1 MKRKTAREILAD
13 SFREL
18 AETKSVD
25 KITVRDIADN
35 CGYSSATFYR
45 QFKDKYDLIAWQYTQ
60 GVADIMDRIGV
71 DNCRWEQI
79 LPDASG
85 WFFANREF
93 LSNLL
98 LHTSGHDSF
107 IRYMTEI
114 DYNALKKYILE
125 ANALTALD
133 EKTDMYIRTFCMGTA
148 SVTCEW
154 ILGRYHVSPE
164 ELAEI
169 YKNALPS
176 PLLPLLLPE

>member
-45 QFKDKYDLIAWQYTQ
+45 QFKDKYDLIAWQYAQ
-60 GVADIMDRIGV
+60 GVAVIMNRIGM
-71 DNCRWEQI
+71 DGYRWEQT
-79 LPDASG
+79 LLDGAAG
-85 WFFANREF
+85 FYANREF

-107 IRYMTEI
+107 IRYMADINYE
-114 DYNALKKYILE
+114 ALKKHILRVIGRE
-125 ANALTALD
+125 ALD
-133 EKTDMYIRTFCMGTA
+133 RETDMYVRTYCLGTV
-148 SVTCEW
+148 SRTCEW
-154 ILGRYHVSPE
+154 LLGRYSVGPE
-164 ELAEI
+164 ELAAV
-169 YKNALPS
+169 YKNALPP
-176 PLLPLLLPE
+176 PLQAYLL